1 MFCASLPHTGR
12 FWPVFAPGTGIMRKI
27 NAQPPPLL
35 PDRPIGQKTD
45 AHMYAAYGRSCALF
59 APAANSDGYLFVILV
74 IFAFYFFIL
83 QFSYCE
89 LANIAFLPPPVL

>member
-12 FWPVFAPGTGIMRKI
+12 FWPVFAPDTDIMRKI
-27 NAQPPPLL
+27 DAQPPPLL
-35 PDRPIGQKTD
+35 PDRPIGQKVD

-59 APAANSDGYLFVILV
+59 ALSANSIGYLFAIFM

-83 QFSYCE
+83 QFSHCE